1 MRAGYRPA
9 RTATAAAGAGGTRP
23 SRAGEWVGVASRVV
37 RSQRTPRGGPS
48 DPSTGQAPA
57 SVDAAG
63 TPAEPS
69 GGSESTGTVLVAMAA
84 NAGIAV
90 AKGVAAVLSG
100 SAAMAAETAH
110 SIVDTVNEVLL
121 LMALRRSDQPADRHR
136 PFGYGTER
144 FFWSFVAA
152 VSIFV
157 SGAVFAAVEGVRTLL
172 AEETDITSLTLS
184 YTVLGIAFVLEGIS
198 WLRALRQIR
207 REARQEE
214 RTLGHHLRFTDD
226 PTVKTVFYEDSA
238 ALVGLLLA
246 FGGITVHHATDS
258 SIGDGVAS
266 LLIALLLT
274 VAAFLL
280 ARTGK
285 DLLVGTQADP
295 RLVRA
300 IAAWLARR
308 PEVDAVVDLLTE
320 RIGTDRVLVC
330 ARIDFVDDAT
340 SSDVEQHT
348 LQMNRELR
356 DHFTD
361 VVEVFL
367 EVVPRSDPDLRR
379 RVRDRYGESVS
390 QRLQEFVPRDE

>member
-1 MRAGYRPA
+1 MRS
-9 RTATAAAGAGGTRP
+9 TRP
-23 SRAGEWVGVASRVV
+23 PHSSAG
-37 RSQRTPRGGPS
+37 T
-48 DPSTGQAPA
+48 AP
-57 SVDAAG
+57 VDAAG
-63 TPAEPS
+63 TPAEPERAD
-69 GGSESTGTVLVAMAA
+69 ESTGTVLVAMGA

-121 LMALRRSDQPADRHR
+121 LVALRSSEKPADRHR

-144 FFWSFVAA
+144 FFWAFVAA

-157 SGAVFAAVEGVRTLL
+157 SGAVFAAIEGVRTLL
-172 AEETDITSLTLS
+172 SAQEEITSLELS
-184 YTVLGIAFVLEGIS
+184 FTVLGVAFVLEGIS
-198 WLRALRQIR
+198 WVRATQQIR
-207 REARQEE
+207 REAKEHE
-214 RTLGHHLRFTDD
+214 RSLRHHLRLTDD

-238 ALVGLLLA
+238 ALIGLVLA
-246 FGGITVHHATDS
+246 FAGIWVHHATGS
-258 SIGDGVAS
+258 SLADGIAS
-266 LLIALLLT
+266 LLIAALLT

-330 ARIDFVDDAT
+330 ARIDFIDDAS
-340 SSDVEQHT
+340 SSDVERHT
-348 LQMNRELR
+348 LEMDRQLRE
-356 DHFTD
+356 HFTD

-367 EVVPRSDPDLRR
+367 EVVPRSDPELRR

-390 QRLQEFVPRDE
+390 QRLQEFAHHDA

>member
-1 MRAGYRPA
+1 M
-9 RTATAAAGAGGTRP
+9 
-23 SRAGEWVGVASRVV
+23 
-37 RSQRTPRGGPS
+37 RSQRPPGRAADDPRAL
-48 DPSTGQAPA
+48 DPHDVE
-57 SVDAAG
+57 VDAAG
-63 TPAEPS
+63 TAAEPEAP
-69 GGSESTGTVLVAMAA
+69 GGGPESTGTVLIAMGA

-121 LMALRRSDQPADRHR
+121 LVALRRSDQPADRHR

-144 FFWSFVAA
+144 FFWSFLAA

-157 SGAVFAAVEGVRTLL
+157 SGAVFAAIEGVRTLL
-172 AEETDITSLTLS
+172 SSGEEIRSLTLS
-184 YTVLGIAFVLEGIS
+184 YTVLGIAFVLEGTS
-198 WLRALRQIR
+198 WLRATQQIR
-207 REARQEE
+207 QEAKEHE
-214 RTLGHHLRFTDD
+214 RTLRHHLRFTDD

-238 ALVGLLLA
+238 ALIGLVLA
-246 FGGITVHHATDS
+246 FLGIWVHHQTGS
-258 SIGDGVAS
+258 SVGDGVAS

-274 VAAFLL
+274 VAAGLL

-295 RLVRA
+295 RLIRALVR
-300 IAAWLARR
+300 WLSQR
-308 PEVDAVVDLLTE
+308 PEVDGVVDLLTE

-340 SSDVEQHT
+340 SSDVEQAIVE
-348 LQMNRELR
+348 MDRALR
-356 DHFTD
+356 DRFTD

-367 EVVPRSDPDLRR
+367 EVVPRNDPELRQ
-379 RVRDRYGESVS
+379 RVRDRYGESVA
-390 QRLQEFVPRDE
+390 QRLQGFVRDGE

>member
-1 MRAGYRPA
+1 M
-9 RTATAAAGAGGTRP
+9 
-23 SRAGEWVGVASRVV
+23 S
-37 RSQRTPRGGPS
+37 
-48 DPSTGQAPA
+48 
-57 SVDAAG
+57 
-63 TPAEPS
+63 
-69 GGSESTGTVLVAMAA
+69 SESLGTVLVAMGA

-110 SIVDTVNEVLL
+110 SVVDTVNEVLL
-121 LMALRRSDQPADRHR
+121 LVALRRSDHPADRHR

-157 SGAVFAAVEGVRTLL
+157 SGAVFAAIEGIRTLMSGGT
-172 AEETDITSLTLS
+172 EITSLTLS
-184 YTVLGIAFVLEGIS
+184 YSVLGIAFVLEGIS
-198 WLRALRQIR
+198 WLRATQQIR
-207 REARQEE
+207 REAREHG
-214 RTLGHHLRFTDD
+214 RSLRHHLRFTDD

-238 ALVGLLLA
+238 ALIGLLLA
-246 FGGITVHHATDS
+246 FGGIYVHHATGS
-258 SIGDGVAS
+258 SVGDGVAS

-274 VAAFLL
+274 VAAGLL

-300 IAAWLARR
+300 IASWLGRR

-330 ARIDFVDDAT
+330 ARIDFVDGAT
-340 SSDVEQHT
+340 SADVEQHT
-348 LQMNRELR
+348 VQMGRELR

-367 EVVPRSDPDLRR
+367 EVVPRNDPELRR

-390 QRLQEFVPRDE
+390 QRLHEFVRKDEQ

>member
-1 MRAGYRPA
+1 V
-9 RTATAAAGAGGTRP
+9 
-23 SRAGEWVGVASRVV
+23 SS
-37 RSQRTPRGGPS
+37 
-48 DPSTGQAPA
+48 
-57 SVDAAG
+57 
-63 TPAEPS
+63 
-69 GGSESTGTVLVAMAA
+69 GSESIGTVLVAMGA

-90 AKGVAAVLSG
+90 AKGFAAVLSG

-121 LMALRRSDQPADRHR
+121 LVALRRSDRPADRHR

-157 SGAVFAAVEGVRTLL
+157 SGAVFAAVEGIRTLMSPRG
-172 AEETDITSLTLS
+172 EITSLTLS
-184 YTVLGIAFVLEGIS
+184 YSVLGIAFVLEGIS
-198 WLRALRQIR
+198 WVRATRQIR
-207 REARQEE
+207 REAREHE
-214 RTLGHHLRFTDD
+214 RTLRSHLRFTDD

-238 ALVGLLLA
+238 ALIGLVLA
-246 FGGITVHHATDS
+246 FGGIWVHHATGS
-258 SIGDGVAS
+258 SVGDGVAS
-266 LLIALLLT
+266 LLIASLLT
-274 VAAFLL
+274 LAAFLL

-300 IAAWLARR
+300 IADWLSRR
-308 PEVDAVVDLLTE
+308 PEVDGLVDLLTE

-330 ARIDFVDDAT
+330 ARIDIVDGP
-340 SSDVEQHT
+340 SSAEVEQQT
-348 LQMNRELR
+348 VRMDRELR
-356 DHFTD
+356 EAFPD

-367 EVVPRSDPDLRR
+367 EVVPRCDPQLRQ

-390 QRLQEFVPRDE
+390 QRLQDFVRHDE

>member
-1 MRAGYRPA
+1 
-9 RTATAAAGAGGTRP
+9 
-23 SRAGEWVGVASRVV
+23 V
-37 RSQRTPRGGPS
+37 RSQRTPPPRGPG
-48 DPSTGQAPA
+48 DPSSGLGL
-57 SVDAAG
+57 DAAG
-63 TPAEPS
+63 TPAEPQTE
-69 GGSESTGTVLVAMAA
+69 GGESTGTVLLAMAA

-90 AKGVAAVLSG
+90 AKGVAAVLGG

-110 SIVDTVNEVLL
+110 SVVDTVNEVLL
-121 LMALRRSDQPADRHR
+121 LVALRRSEQPADRHR

-144 FFWSFVAA
+144 FFWSFLAA

-157 SGAVFAAVEGVRTLL
+157 SGAVFAAIEGIRTLL
-172 AEETDITSLTLS
+172 SSSHEISSLTLS
-184 YTVLGIAFVLEGIS
+184 YTVLGIAFVLEGTS
-198 WLRALRQIR
+198 WLRATRQIR
-207 REARQEE
+207 REAREHE
-214 RTLGHHLRFTDD
+214 RTLRRHLRFTDD

-238 ALVGLLLA
+238 ALIGLVLA
-246 FGGITVHHATDS
+246 FGGIWVHHATGS
-258 SIGDGVAS
+258 SVGDGIAS
-266 LLIALLLT
+266 LLIAVLLS
-274 VAAFLL
+274 VAAGLL

-300 IAAWLARR
+300 IVAWLSRR

-340 SSDVEQHT
+340 SSDVERQT
-348 LQMNRELR
+348 VEMDRELR
-356 DHFTD
+356 ETFTD

-367 EVVPRSDPDLRR
+367 EVVPRNDPELRR

-390 QRLQEFVPRDE
+390 QRLQEFVRHDE

>member
-1 MRAGYRPA
+1 
-9 RTATAAAGAGGTRP
+9 
-23 SRAGEWVGVASRVV
+23 V
-37 RSQRTPRGGPS
+37 RSQRSPAPDEGPAVE
-48 DPSTGQAPA
+48 APTE
-57 SVDAAG
+57 AA
-63 TPAEPS
+63 
-69 GGSESTGTVLVAMAA
+69 SESISTVLVAMGA

-110 SIVDTVNEVLL
+110 SVVDTVNEVLL
-121 LMALRRSDQPADRHR
+121 LVALRRSDRPADRHR

-157 SGAVFAAVEGVRTLL
+157 SGAVFAAVEGVKTLVSPGG
-172 AEETDITSLTLS
+172 EITSLALS
-184 YTVLGIAFVLEGIS
+184 YSVLGIAFVLEGIS
-198 WLRALRQIR
+198 WVRATRQIR
-207 REARQEE
+207 REATEHE
-214 RTLGHHLRFTDD
+214 RTLRGHLRFTDD

-238 ALVGLLLA
+238 ALIGLVLA
-246 FGGITVHHATDS
+246 FGGIWVHHATGS
-258 SIGDGVAS
+258 SVGDGVAS
-266 LLIALLLT
+266 LLIASLLT

-300 IAAWLARR
+300 IADWLSRR
-308 PEVDAVVDLLTE
+308 PEVDELVDLLTE

-330 ARIDFVDDAT
+330 ARIDIVDGPT
-340 SSDVEQHT
+340 SAQVERQT
-348 LQMNRELR
+348 VRMDRELR
-356 DHFTD
+356 EAFPD

-367 EVVPRSDPDLRR
+367 EVVPRSDPQLRQ

-390 QRLQEFVPRDE
+390 ERLHEFAARDE